1 MRPGTLIVL
10 LVLHA
15 AVVLGGVWMMLTAF
29 GEELDRELDRE
40 VTRVERNLERDFDRI
55 RRDVR
60 RELDSRLPA
69 PVATP

>member
-1 MRPGTLIVL
+1 MKPGTLIVVL
-10 LVLHA
+10 ILHA

-60 RELDSRLPA
+60 RELDDRLPP
-69 PVATP
+69 PVSTP

>member
-1 MRPGTLIVL
+1 MKPGTLIVV
-10 LVLHA
+10 LVIHA
-15 AVVLGGVWMMLTAF
+15 AVVLGGVWVMLTAF

-60 RELDSRLPA
+60 RELDDRLPP
-69 PVATP
+69 PVSTP

>member
-1 MRPGTLIVL
+1 MKAGPLIAVL
-10 LVLHA
+10 VVHA
-15 AVVLGGVWMMLTAF
+15 AIVLGGVWMMLTAF

-60 RELDSRLPA
+60 RELESRLPP
-69 PVATP
+69 PVTTP

>member
-1 MRPGTLIVL
+1 MKPGPLIAVL
-10 LVLHA
+10 ILHA
-15 AVVLGGVWMMLTAF
+15 ALVLGGVWMMLTAF
-29 GEELDRELDRE
+29 GDELDRELDRE
-40 VTRVERNLERDFDRI
+40 VTRIESRLERDFDRI

>member
-1 MRPGTLIVL
+1 MRAGPLIVV
-10 LVLHA
+10 LVIHA
-15 AVVLGGVWMMLTAF
+15 AVVLGGVWVMLTAF

>member
-1 MRPGTLIVL
+1 MRPGPLIAVL
-10 LVLHA
+10 VVHA
-15 AVVLGGVWMMLTAF
+15 ALVLGGVWLMLTAF
-29 GEELDRELDRE
+29 GAELDRELDRE
-40 VTRVERNLERDFDRI
+40 VSRVERTLERDFDRI